1 MSKRGTS
8 RRSVLVGS
16 ASGLGSAWIATHW
29 SGILEAQ
36 EHAKKAARPGASA
49 KLAFFSPEQALE
61 IEAVTAQI
69 IPTDGTPGAREAGS
83 IHFIDRA
90 LATFDR
96 DKQPVY
102 TQGLKDLEA
111 KTRELFQG
119 QEKFSSLTPA
129 QQVQLLKS
137 IERTPFFAQVR
148 THTVVGFFANP
159 EYGGNAGEVGWKL
172 IGFEDKFN
180 YQPPFGYYDRNKQ
193 G

>member
-29 SGILEAQ
+29 PGILAAQ
-36 EHAKKAARPGASA
+36 EYAQRVALARQPA
-49 KLAFFSPEQALE
+49 KLEFLSVEQAAE
-61 IEAVTAQI
+61 IESVTAQI
-69 IPTDGTPGAREAGS
+69 IPTDDTPGAREAG
-83 IHFIDRA
+83 IVHFIDRS
-90 LATFDR
+90 LASFDR

-102 TQGLKDLEA
+102 VQGLKDLEA
-111 KTRELFQG
+111 KTREMFPAAS
-119 QEKFSSLTPA
+119 KFSGLTSA
-129 QQVQLLKS
+129 QQIQLLKA

-159 EYGGNAGEVGWKL
+159 EYGGNADKIGWKL
-172 IGFEDKFN
+172 MGFEDKFN
-180 YQPPFGYYDRNKQ
+180 YQPPFGYYDANKQ